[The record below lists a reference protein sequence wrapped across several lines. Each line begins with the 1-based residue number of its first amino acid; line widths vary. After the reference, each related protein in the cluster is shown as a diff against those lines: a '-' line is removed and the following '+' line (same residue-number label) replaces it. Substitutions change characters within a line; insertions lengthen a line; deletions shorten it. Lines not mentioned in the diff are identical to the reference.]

1 MDIGDN
7 VFLIKLFFVFVKIN
21 EQLVGSCY
29 VGECVEFVLVF
40 IFVDGY
46 EVYNV
51 VRLKKYECIRCKK
64 KVEIMSDKCW
74 VICFCGKIVNKL
86 D

>member
-1 MDIGDN
+1 M
-7 VFLIKLFFVFVKIN
+7 
-21 EQLVGSCY
+21 
-29 VGECVEFVLVF
+29 
-40 IFVDGY
+40 FVDGY

-74 VICFCGKIVNKL
+74 VICFCGKIVNKF